1 LAYSLFFQNFE
12 NPKAITLNR
21 IMKQDFSKKTN
32 EELLKNIK
40 IARFLTGL
48 LAGALVMLLVLNTM
62 DKEKTI
68 WQIIMMPLCLSP
80 ILILNISNIIAM
92 KKEMKSRGL

>member
-1 LAYSLFFQNFE
+1 
-12 NPKAITLNR
+12 
-21 IMKQDFSKKTN
+21 MKQDFSKKTD

-48 LAGALVMLLVLNTM
+48 LAGALVMLLILNTM

>member
-1 LAYSLFFQNFE
+1 
-12 NPKAITLNR
+12 
-21 IMKQDFSKKTN
+21 MKQDFSKKTN

-48 LAGALVMLLVLNTM
+48 LAGALIMLLVLNYI

-68 WQIIMMPLCLSP
+68 WQILMMPLCLSP
-80 ILILNISNIIAM
+80 ILILNIFNIVAM
-92 KKEMKSRGL
+92 KKEIKSRGL

>member
-1 LAYSLFFQNFE
+1 
-12 NPKAITLNR
+12 
-21 IMKQDFSKKTN
+21 MKQDFSKKTN
-32 EELLKNIK
+32 EELLKNFK

-48 LAGALVMLLVLNTM
+48 LGGALIMLLVLNAI

-80 ILILNISNIIAM
+80 ILILNISNIVAM
-92 KKEMKSRGL
+92 NKEIKSRGL

>member
-1 LAYSLFFQNFE
+1 
-12 NPKAITLNR
+12 
-21 IMKQDFSKKTN
+21 MKQDFSKKTN

-40 IARFLTGL
+40 ISRFLTGM
-48 LAGALVMLLVLNTM
+48 LAGVLIILLVLNTL

-80 ILILNISNIIAM
+80 ILILNISNIVAM
-92 KKEMKSRGL
+92 KKEIKSRGL